1 MRTGRTAGGSNPA
14 DYFAN
19 TDNLADFHADLGQ
32 MGIAGCEP
40 VAMADLDHIAVAAC
54 SACNGHLAGRGC
66 SYRFAKVAT
75 HVDARMDRETAQ
87 QRVHSPAEL
96 RSHFYFTDYR
106 FAHRDGDQRPAV
118 TVDLRASH
126 IDAIK
131 LTLEVVSGLLDRN
144 KPRCS
149 FGRCAAGVNSK
160 VGQHTVHLTG
170 SRVDMIL
177 DFSKRRGL
185 LLLDLVER

>member
-1 MRTGRTAGGSNPA
+1 M
-14 DYFAN
+14 
-19 TDNLADFHADLGQ
+19 
-32 MGIAGCEP
+32 
-40 VAMADLDHIAVAAC
+40 
-54 SACNGHLAGRGC
+54 
-66 SYRFAKVAT
+66 
-75 HVDARMDRETAQ
+75 
-87 QRVHSPAEL
+87 HSPAEL

-106 FAHRDGDQRPAV
+106 FANRDGDQCLAV

-131 LTLEVVSGLLDRN
+131 LTLEVVSRLLDQN
-144 KPRCS
+144 KRPARCS

-177 DFSKRRGL
+177 DFGKRLSL